1 MFVTTTCSLS
11 DMGAESVLYSTSA
24 ALTQLV
30 HLLEPL
36 THQMSLLEYR
46 WLEYRFHQCMV
57 QVNYEPQC

>member
-11 DMGAESVLYSTSA
+11 DMGAESMLYSTSA

-36 THQMSLLEYR
+36 TNQMS
-46 WLEYRFHQCMV
+46 
-57 QVNYEPQC
+57 

>member
-46 WLEYRFHQCMV
+46 FHQYMV
-57 QVNYEPQC
+57 QVSYEPLC